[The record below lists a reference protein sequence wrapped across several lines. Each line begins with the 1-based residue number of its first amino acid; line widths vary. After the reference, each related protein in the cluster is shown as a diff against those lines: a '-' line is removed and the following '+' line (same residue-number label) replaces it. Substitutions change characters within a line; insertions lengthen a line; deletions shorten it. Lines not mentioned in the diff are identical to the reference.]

1 MPGPIGDAALDP
13 AGVAMPGCGDLAPP
27 GRLERDRLMSAVQ
40 LPVSA
45 LTVLGIVIVALGLLV
60 AGNVILVALG
70 LGSVAVAGLLAV
82 AGARR
87 A

>member
-1 MPGPIGDAALDP
+1 
-13 AGVAMPGCGDLAPP
+13 
-27 GRLERDRLMSAVQ
+27 MSAVQ

-70 LGSVAVAGLLAV
+70 LASVAVAGLLAV